1 MSHTSVF
8 TTRHRSRSL
17 LGVAVV
23 SVSASLLALSLMA
36 LDTDAAIG
44 GCRSDPVVTLSN
56 GNTLHLSAVVNDT
69 TTDVQQVS
77 YTLHAPVGTWVM
89 GEVDT
94 SVLGVKDTFQYND
107 TQNQSPNTYSVAVR
121 VNTGTSQIPVVA
133 ATDLVG
139 VSGTVLSTASADG
152 QSPQTL
158 WMNVSG

>member
-1 MSHTSVF
+1 M
-8 TTRHRSRSL
+8 L
-17 LGVAVV
+17 LGAAVL
-23 SVSASLLALSLMA
+23 SASLLARSLVA
-36 LDTDAAIG
+36 PATHATIG
-44 GCRSDPVVTLSN
+44 GCNSDPVVTLSN
-56 GNTLHLSAVVNDT
+56 GDVLDLHATVDDAYD
-69 TTDVQQVS
+69 DVQQVS
-77 YTLHAPVGTWVM
+77 YTLHAPVGTWVTS
-89 GEVDT
+89 EVDT